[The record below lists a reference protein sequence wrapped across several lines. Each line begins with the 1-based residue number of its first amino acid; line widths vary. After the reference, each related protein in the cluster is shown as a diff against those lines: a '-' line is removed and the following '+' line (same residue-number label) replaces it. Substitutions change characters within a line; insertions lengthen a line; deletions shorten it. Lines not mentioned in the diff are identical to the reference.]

1 MSITNI
7 KPIKTALISVFD
19 KTGLEPL
26 VMELHKEGTTFIST
40 GGTAVFLR
48 ELGLSVVEVS
58 EITGFPEILEGRVKT
73 LHPLIF
79 GGILARHG
87 HELHDKHIEDHG
99 ILPIDLVII
108 DLYPFTD
115 TLKKTDEHQEIIE
128 KIDIG
133 GVALIRAAAKNYE
146 HCTIVA
152 SRKNYSRLL
161 DILKEQKG
169 LTMEQRLAFAGEA
182 FAVTSVLDLEVSN
195 YLMNQVSKPQGALR
209 YGENPHQKGRF
220 IGDTTSFMNV
230 MNGKALSYNNKAD
243 LDAGLNLLSNFEQ
256 PTFCILKHSN
266 PCGLASGITI
276 MEAWEKALACDPSSA
291 FGGILLTNGLVTAH
305 LAEKIN
311 DIFYE
316 ILAAPGF
323 EPEALEVLKSKKN
336 RILIQIEHYPEKNL
350 ELKSALNGFLIQ
362 EPDRNF
368 SAPETW
374 EVKTGK
380 VSESQHAD
388 LIFAEKAVRHLKSNA
403 IALVRNQQLIGAG
416 IGQTSRIQALEQ
428 AIAKARHMGFD
439 IQNAVLASDAFFPFS
454 DCAQIAKEAGISLIL
469 QPGGSIRDE
478 ESIEY
483 CRKNNM
489 TLIFTGIR
497 HFWH

>member
-1 MSITNI
+1 M
-7 KPIKTALISVFD
+7 K
-19 KTGLEPL
+19 
-26 VMELHKEGTTFIST
+26 
-40 GGTAVFLR
+40 
-48 ELGLSVVEVS
+48 
-58 EITGFPEILEGRVKT
+58 
-73 LHPLIF
+73 
-79 GGILARHG
+79 
-87 HELHDKHIEDHG
+87 
-99 ILPIDLVII
+99 
-108 DLYPFTD
+108 
-115 TLKKTDEHQEIIE
+115 
-128 KIDIG
+128 
-133 GVALIRAAAKNYE
+133 
-146 HCTIVA
+146 
-152 SRKNYSRLL
+152 
-161 DILKEQKG
+161 
-169 LTMEQRLAFAGEA
+169 
-182 FAVTSVLDLEVSN
+182 
-195 YLMNQVSKPQGALR
+195 
-209 YGENPHQKGRF
+209 
-220 IGDTTSFMNV
+220 V
-230 MNGKALSYNNKAD
+230 MNGKALSYNNIAD

-291 FGGILLTNGLVTAH
+291 FGGILLTNGLVTAQ